1 MKQLRRHT
9 YYLLLVGCLLT
20 SLVVGCKKEPTTAT
34 GGSLQYDGQNYPIK
48 SVRQRCYIDT
58 LSGQQRI
65 EVAFC
70 SPKMSFADGK
80 MVGTGA
86 LVVLTMACDSDHLV
100 VGQYDILPDSY
111 AIIIADDKSDTIC
124 HTIDGGSLEVSST
137 ENGRQ
142 YAFAAGSI
150 TGSYTGTCTYNYDID
165 GAPCGQITINDS
177 IVPLQEG
184 DLLLW
189 GPIFDDNLHYYEFY
203 FYSCNLR
210 HTDAGAIKQGIAFV
224 VGLHS
229 ANTDAPANGTYP
241 IGSANLDQTA
251 MYGHRSG
258 NNSWGTYWTN
268 YLTASTQTKANVL
281 TGNIAITSENG
292 KYTFTFDCADQL
304 GNKITGTHSGTF
316 RTCDVR

>member
-1 MKQLRRHT
+1 MNVLRHRTLH
-9 YYLLLVGCLLT
+9 LVAIGCLLM
-20 SLVVGCKKEPTTAT
+20 SLVAACKKTTTTTT
-34 GGSLQYDGQNYPIK
+34 GGALQYNGQTYTLK
-48 SVRQRCYIDT
+48 TARQRCYRDT
-58 LSGQQRI
+58 ISGQQRI
-65 EVAFC
+65 DAAFC

-80 MVGTGA
+80 MTGTGA
-86 LVVLTMACDSDHLV
+86 LVVLAVACDSDNLV
-100 VGQYDILPDSY
+100 IGQYDILPDSY
-111 AIIIADDKSDTIC
+111 AIIVADDKSDTTR
-124 HTIDGGSLEVSST
+124 HHIDGGTLDVT
-137 ENGRQ
+137 ATDNGVQ
-142 YAFAAGSI
+142 YTFTAGEL
-150 TGSYTGTCTYNYDID
+150 TGSYTGTYTYNYDID
-165 GAPCGQITINDS
+165 GTPCGYISLNDS

-210 HTDAGAIKQGIAFV
+210 HTDAGAIKQGTAFV

-229 ANTDAPANGTYP
+229 ANTTAPDDGTYP
-241 IGSANLDQTA
+241 IGSANLNQTA

-258 NNSWGTYWTN
+258 NNSWGTYWTH

-281 TGNIAITSENG
+281 TGNIALTNDNG
-292 KYTFTFDCADQL
+292 KYVFTFDCTDQL